1 MEALLD
7 DLKKKA
13 LETPKGE
20 WIRAWG
26 FNETAVKEKRY
37 PTIAE
42 LDAISVEHPIIIYS
56 YLPPYKCGEQQSIR
70 NCAN

>member
-1 MEALLD
+1 M
-7 DLKKKA
+7 LKEKGG

-37 PTIAE
+37 PTR
-42 LDAISVEHPIIIYS
+42 D
-56 YLPPYKCGEQQSIR
+56 
-70 NCAN
+70 